1 MENEHIH
8 LRIITLF
15 FICTFI
21 GTIGLWILDIAG
33 ILKNVLLSRFT
44 SNQYW
49 GFFATDVLSMT
60 LLFLAI
66 VGLKKHA
73 RWGLIVTHV
82 AMGTWLYSSIGSLV
96 MTLLNSPKNIFVIL
110 WSPIYIGFAIYVI
123 WVTRQLNFKQ
133 YSKRN

>member
-1 MENEHIH
+1 MKNEHIH
-8 LRIITLF
+8 LRIIMLF

-33 ILKNVLLSRFT
+33 ILKNALLSRFS

-49 GFFATDVLSMT
+49 GFFATDVVSMAI
-60 LLFLAI
+60 LFLAI
-66 VGLKKHA
+66 MGLKKHA

-96 MTLLNSPKNIFVIL
+96 MALLNSPKDMFVIL
-110 WSPIYIGFAIYVI
+110 WSPAYFCFAIYVI
-123 WVTRQLNFKQ
+123 WVTRQLNFAQ
-133 YSKRN
+133 HSKRN